1 MTTID
6 NIRNDILNNNYD
18 DYKKKI
24 IKIKENNS
32 KLNLSDKNINKL
44 AENAKKMSYIINII
58 NHSVNAKCINQKGF
72 LKKITNEINKTT
84 KLNFSTL
91 DTYKIM
97 NEAIKTKNEHKKLI
111 NKKEFKNNVIQMNGG
126 FVSGYFGWD
135 EETGFGTKAL
145 DILSLMLDLAG
156 IVPGAGIA
164 IDGIN
169 ILINLIRGKW
179 VMAGIGL
186 VSVLPIIG
194 TVGPALKIGYQMISQ
209 PENEEE
215 SEEESSDEEY
225 E

>member
-44 AENAKKMSYIINII
+44 AENAKKMSYVINII

-111 NKKEFKNNVIQMNGG
+111 NKKEFKNTVIQMNGG

-186 VSVLPIIG
+186 VSILPIIG

-215 SEEESSDEEY
+215 SEEESSDEDE
-225 E
+225 